1 MTEFAPEIARRHL
14 LKLIAAG
21 SALGAAANTSAQ
33 GMPATTMDHAMP
45 AGTMLPGRKPKV
57 AMLVYPRMV
66 MLDLV
71 GPQTALNIAQ
81 CEIHLV
87 WKDKTP
93 VPTELG
99 ISVTPT
105 TTFAECPQDVDVVF
119 VPGGIMGTTACMND
133 PEVLS
138 FLANTGA
145 RAKYVTSVCT
155 GALVLGAAGL
165 LKGYRAATYW
175 PVMDI
180 LPILGATPVHD
191 RVVIDRNRMTGG
203 GVTAGIDFGLVL
215 AEKLRGRE
223 MAERVQLTIEYAP
236 KPPFHSGTPEE
247 ADPALVGKLKAGR
260 VGMDGGARKAAM
272 AAAQRLNLS

>member
-1 MTEFAPEIARRHL
+1 MTEFYPDIARRHL
-14 LKLIAAG
+14 LQMMATGA
-21 SALGAAANTSAQ
+21 ALGTAASAAAQ
-33 GMPATTMDHAMP
+33 GAPPMAMDHPMP
-45 AGTMLPGRKPKV
+45 PGTMLPGRKPKI

-71 GPQTALNIAQ
+71 GPQTVLNIAQ

-93 VPTELG
+93 VATEVG

-105 TTFAECPQDVDVVF
+105 TTFAECPRDIDVLF

-133 PEVLS
+133 PEVLT
-138 FLANTGA
+138 FLADIGA
-145 RAKYVTSVCT
+145 QAKYVTSVCT

-165 LKGYRAATYW
+165 LKGYRAATLW
-175 PVMDI
+175 AVMDI
-180 LPILGATPVHD
+180 LPLLGATPVND
-191 RVVIDRNRMTGG
+191 RVVVDRNRMTGG
-203 GVTAGIDFGLVL
+203 GVTAGLDFGLVL

-236 KPPFHSGTPEE
+236 KPPFHSGTPDE
-247 ADPALVGKLKAGR
+247 ADPALVRKIKAGR
-260 VGMDGGARKAAM
+260 VGMD
-272 AAAQRLNLS
+272 AAARTAAVAAAARLKLS